1 MCGIGGTTGQT
12 VDMSSSDPSK
22 IVSRSVVV
30 PAPAADIFNLL
41 ADPRRHGEIDG
52 SGSVKDADINA
63 PERLSLNSKFGM
75 KMRIVVPYNMMNTV
89 VEFEEGARI
98 GWRHIGGH
106 VWRYILEPVDGGTK
120 VTEEFDMNTSKSQL
134 GLKIMNAPANNAKSI
149 EKTLA
154 NLVRVFT
161 K

>member
-1 MCGIGGTTGQT
+1 MTAY
-12 VDMSSSDPSK
+12 DPSK

-41 ADPRRHGEIDG
+41 ADPRRHHEIDG
-52 SGSVKDADINA
+52 SGSVKDANLDA

-75 KMRIVVPYNMMNTV
+75 KMRIVVPYTMMNTV
-89 VEFEEGARI
+89 VEFEEGSRI

-106 VWRYILEPVDGGTK
+106 VWRYILEPVDSGTK
-120 VTEEFDMNTSKSQL
+120 VTEQFDMNTAKSYL
-134 GLKIMNAPANNAKSI
+134 GLKIMNAPSNNAKSI

-154 NLVRVFT
+154 NLVKVFT

>member
-1 MCGIGGTTGQT
+1 
-12 VDMSSSDPSK
+12 MSSSDPSK

-30 PAPAADIFNLL
+30 PASAADIFNLL
-41 ADPRRHGEIDG
+41 ADPRRHHEIDG
-52 SGSVKDADINA
+52 SGSVQAAELDA
-63 PERLSLNSKFGM
+63 PERLSLNTKFGM
-75 KMRIVVPYNMMNTV
+75 KMKILVPYKMMNTV

-120 VTEEFDMNTSKSQL
+120 VTEQFDMNTSKSQL
-134 GLKIMNAPANNAKSI
+134 GLKIMNAPSNNAKSI

>member
-1 MCGIGGTTGQT
+1 MCGISGTTSQT
-12 VDMSSSDPSK
+12 VGMSSSDPSK

-41 ADPRRHGEIDG
+41 ADPRRHHEIDG
-52 SGSVKDADINA
+52 SGSVKAADINA

-75 KMRIVVPYNMMNTV
+75 KMRIVVPYSMMNTV

-120 VTEEFDMNTSKSQL
+120 VTEQFDMNTSKSQL
-134 GLKIMNAPANNAKSI
+134 GLKIMNAPSNNAKSI

>member
-1 MCGIGGTTGQT
+1 
-12 VDMSSSDPSK
+12 MSSSNPAK

-41 ADPRRHGEIDG
+41 ADPRRHHEIDG
-52 SGSVKDADINA
+52 SGSVQAAELDA
-63 PERLSLNSKFGM
+63 PERLSLNTKFGM
-75 KMRIVVPYNMMNTV
+75 KMKILVPYKMMNTV

-106 VWRYILEPVDGGTK
+106 VWRYILEPVEGGTK
-120 VTEEFDMNTSKSQL
+120 VTEQFDMNTSKSQL
-134 GLKIMNAPANNAKSI
+134 GLKIMNAPSNNAKSI

>member
-1 MCGIGGTTGQT
+1 
-12 VDMSSSDPSK
+12 MSSSDPAK

-30 PAPAADIFNLL
+30 LAPAADIFNLL
-41 ADPRRHGEIDG
+41 ADPRRHHEIDG
-52 SGSVKDADINA
+52 SGSVQAAELDA
-63 PERLSLNSKFGM
+63 PERLSLNTKFGM
-75 KMRIVVPYNMMNTV
+75 KMKILVPYKMMNTV

-106 VWRYILEPVDGGTK
+106 VWRYILEPVEGGTK
-120 VTEEFDMNTSKSQL
+120 VTEQFDMNTSKSQL
-134 GLKIMNAPANNAKSI
+134 GLKIMNAPSNNAKSI